1 MIRMRKQRPRE
12 ESDLPKV
19 TQRDGG
25 RVGTRTKAC
34 GSSRHTCG
42 PGVSSHLSQH
52 GFLCALGP
60 ADKASHRAPTRR
72 FPAPSPCP
80 NPQERPRGQ
89 GPPPRSAAGAGD
101 TPSPPPGCLR
111 LRCHPR
117 NSPALRPTDQV
128 AASLSRWGA
137 WQGGNHFPL
146 ALPPPAPRLT
156 RQRSGCALNH
166 SLPLEDAA
174 FSGGC
179 GDGGN
184 GSGGWGRGGIGRGCL
199 TISNGRNG
207 GGSRGKR
214 HLRGLLPSWICCVVL
229 GESITLSGPQFSHL

>member
-34 GSSRHTCG
+34 GSSRHACG

-80 NPQERPRGQ
+80 NPQERPRDQ

-101 TPSPPPGCLR
+101 TPSPR
-111 LRCHPR
+111 
-117 NSPALRPTDQV
+117 Q
-128 AASLSRWGA
+128 GA
-137 WQGGNHFPL
+137 W
-146 ALPPPAPRLT
+146 A
-156 RQRSGCALNH
+156 SGAT
-166 SLPLEDAA
+166 PEIAQ
-174 FSGGC
+174 
-179 GDGGN
+179 
-184 GSGGWGRGGIGRGCL
+184 
-199 TISNGRNG
+199 
-207 GGSRGKR
+207 
-214 HLRGLLPSWICCVVL
+214 
-229 GESITLSGPQFSHL
+229 LSGPRIRLQPPCPDGAPGRAGITSPSHCLHLLPPSHVSARAVP